1 MNMRCI
7 KSKIMTKQQETLFL
21 VQKGDLIKCQ
31 AVEGW
36 TAAVTRCWNDIESEV
51 EAEKYWRWSDGAQQI
66 TFGAKKLQKLNKN
79 VPKIKF
85 IVRDHL
91 TSAT

>member
-7 KSKIMTKQQETLFL
+7 KSKIITKQQETLFL

-51 EAEKYWRWSDGAQQI
+51 EAEKY
-66 TFGAKKLQKLNKN
+66 
-79 VPKIKF
+79 
-85 IVRDHL
+85 
-91 TSAT
+91 